1 MAGFNKETSM
11 GKLYAYWVILWNVE
25 RKVVGRCQKTQKE
38 NQSWHYKKK
47 KMKIWEMKK
56 RRICKDMKDCS
67 MVENENEEVGQ
78 HVWLAQVFFRALL
91 VFYMLCMPYIP
102 FLL

>member
-1 MAGFNKETSM
+1 M
-11 GKLYAYWVILWNVE
+11 E
-25 RKVVGRCQKTQKE
+25 RKVVGKCQKTQKE
-38 NQSWHYKKK
+38 NQSWHYEKQN
-47 KMKIWEMKK
+47 MKSCEMKK
-56 RRICKDMKDCS
+56 RKKNCKDMEDCS

>member
-1 MAGFNKETSM
+1 MKC
-11 GKLYAYWVILWNVE
+11 GKKSSGKMSKDTKRKSVLTLWKAKDEKLRNE
-25 RKVVGRCQKTQKE
+25 E
-38 NQSWHYKKK
+38 KKK
-47 KMKIWEMKK
+47 NW
-56 RRICKDMKDCS
+56 KDMEDCS

-78 HVWLAQVFFRALL
+78 HVLLAQVFFRALL